1 MSWLLALDF
10 DGVIWDSVGECY
22 QVGRRTY
29 EKLFGPLPELE
40 EGFRRGRWLVRTGDD
55 FYVVFRLL
63 LENPQIDLESMD
75 KTAFLAQKLEWQAE
89 CKRFHDEFYAAREAE
104 RERDFESWASY
115 QRPYTEF
122 VSQLPKLRQMFSTV
136 AICTTKDEASVSR
149 LLGTIGLE
157 LPVYGKEFSTDKAV
171 QMSRVCQEWNVA
183 PAKVFFIDDLMD
195 NLLAVA
201 PIGARPMLAA
211 WGYNTRAEQDEAQQ
225 REIPVLGLE
234 GLTQQLSDLKER
246 YEPGPCAGF
255 CLTSTAL

>member
-1 MSWLLALDF
+1 
-10 DGVIWDSVGECY
+10 
-22 QVGRRTY
+22 TY

-246 YEPGPCAGF
+246 YEPGPCA
-255 CLTSTAL
+255 